1 MTGSIRKLPI
11 SAPQLDFWEA
21 ALAHAV
27 PSTNIYAAEYI
38 DIRGPLDRDDF
49 ERALR
54 QVIGETET
62 LHTVRFAQAV
72 DGPVR
77 IVDSNVAADWV
88 LPFCDLSGVSDA
100 HTRALEQMRDH
111 FSRVVELE
119 HGPFFRQILFKLE
132 EDRYYW
138 YQGYAHI
145 VVDGYSCSL
154 IASRVAEVY
163 SALHGGLPTP
173 PCRFAPLEALME
185 DERTYRNSAQYTEDR
200 RYWLTRF
207 ADHPRTTTLAGPALV
222 ADRGTLPDMRE
233 TRYAQ
238 PGQHARIETVAKDLF
253 KSTVPQLVTA
263 LTAAYIH
270 LQTGAHDVVLAV
282 TAMARASSRERRTPC
297 ETANMLPLRLTVEPS
312 NTLDE
317 LCRQANQEMTALR
330 RHQRYRMGDLHRE
343 LPSLDNGQGVFGTEI
358 NIMSFDYDLRFASS
372 RATSHNLAVGLT
384 DDFMVNL
391 TDRRNGEPLRFDF
404 DASPQYYRR
413 SDLNAHVAR
422 FLALTQAALDAPEAP
437 LFELSAQ
444 LEAHADWRPALSLA
458 I

>member
-1 MTGSIRKLPI
+1 MSGSIRKLPL

-21 ALAHAV
+21 AQAYAV
-27 PSTNIYAAEYI
+27 PSTNIYAAEYL
-38 DIRGPLDRDDF
+38 DIRGPLDQQRF

-54 QVIGETET
+54 QVIDEAET
-62 LHTVRFAQAV
+62 LHTVRFAEAV

-77 IVDSNVAADWV
+77 IVDDTVGANWA
-88 LPFCDLSGVSDA
+88 LLYRDLSGVHDA
-100 HTRALEQMRDH
+100 HSQALAQMRDH
-111 FSRVVELE
+111 YSRTIELE
-119 HGPFFRQILFKLE
+119 HGPFFAYILFKL
-132 EDRYYW
+132 DDNRYYW

-154 IASRVAEVY
+154 LATRVAEVY
-163 SALHGGLPTP
+163 SALYAGVPTP
-173 PCRFAPLEALME
+173 PCRFASLEALME
-185 DERTYRNSAQYTEDR
+185 DERSYRDSAQYTEDR
-200 RYWLTRF
+200 RYWLSRF
-207 ADHPRTTTLAGPALV
+207 ADHPRTTTLAGPALLPER
-222 ADRGTLPDMRE
+222 DSLPDMRE

-253 KSTVPQLVTA
+253 KSTVPQLITA

-297 ETANMLPLRLTVEPS
+297 ETANMLPLRLSVEPS

-343 LPSLDNGQGVFGTEI
+343 LVSLDNGQGVFGTEI
-358 NIMSFDYDLRFASS
+358 NIMSFDYDLAFATS
-372 RATSHNLAVGLT
+372 RATSHNLAVGIT

-391 TDRRNGEPLRFDF
+391 TNRRNGEPLRFDF

-413 SDLNAHVAR
+413 ADLNAHVTR
-422 FLALTQAALDAPEAP
+422 FLALAQAALDAPEAP
-437 LFELSAQ
+437 LRELDAR
-444 LEAHADWRPALSLA
+444 LEAQPDWRPALA
-458 I
+458 PAV